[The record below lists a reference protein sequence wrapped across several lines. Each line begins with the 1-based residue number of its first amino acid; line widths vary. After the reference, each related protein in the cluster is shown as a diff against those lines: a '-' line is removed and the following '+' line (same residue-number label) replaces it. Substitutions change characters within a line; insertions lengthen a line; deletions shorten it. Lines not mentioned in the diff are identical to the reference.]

1 MGWLDIALLALVA
14 AWLGFVLLRGRK
26 KHGCCGGCN
35 GCCESCTAQCRKSQK

>member
-1 MGWLDIALLALVA
+1 MGWLDIALLALIA

-35 GCCESCTAQCRKSQK
+35 GCCESCAAQCKKTQK